1 MSNFKYPHLF
11 EPIKLGNTLF
21 RNRIFASPTGYQN
34 MTGDNILP
42 PGAAAY
48 FERKAMGG
56 AASVAS
62 CELIVDAELGKG
74 GANHV
79 CIEDPRAFSPLC
91 RVANSISRHG
101 TAQATEMFQI

>member
-101 TAQATEMFQI
+101 AIATAEL